1 MSHYDFFKAYVEM
14 KKAQLNKTNTGEKII
29 SAEENN
35 TSDKVKAT
43 APNGKT
49 YGPVIIGETTCD
61 EYGVY
66 GILIGCS

>member
-14 KKAQLNKTNTGEKII
+14 KKAQLNKTNKGEKII
-29 SAEENN
+29 SAED
-35 TSDKVKAT
+35 TSDNVKAT

-61 EYGVY
+61 EHGVY
-66 GILIGCS
+66 GIIV